1 VPKFETSEDLLTH
14 FRSNTFLR
22 NANSSLFAP
31 LGLFA
36 MVITFQPD
44 NLSNCVTID
53 SRQPVFPTRPENSSS
68 FYNTIDPELRPFD
81 SPELTTATRPS
92 SKLRKMSNF
101 IADYG
106 ERGFQVRN
114 VSYTNLRLKFQ
125 ANGYLL
131 AATSALLSTAKRTAP
146 LRIF

>member
-1 VPKFETSEDLLTH
+1 
-14 FRSNTFLR
+14 
-22 NANSSLFAP
+22 
-31 LGLFA
+31 

-53 SRQPVFPTRPENSSS
+53 SRQPVLPTRPENSSS

>member
-1 VPKFETSEDLLTH
+1 MAQ
-14 FRSNTFLR
+14 FRSKTFLR

-31 LGLFA
+31 RGLFA

-44 NLSNCVTID
+44 NVSNCITID
-53 SRQPVFPTRPENSSS
+53 SRQPVPPTHLENSAS
-68 FYNTIDPELRPFD
+68 FYSTIDPELRPFD
-81 SPELTTATRPS
+81 RPEPTAANRPT
-92 SKLRKMSNF
+92 SKLRKMSNL

-106 ERGFQVRN
+106 ERGFQARN
-114 VSYTNLRLKFQ
+114 VSYTNLRLKIQ